1 MAENI
6 GLSYAVQSELGAM
19 RDVIGLVAFAVE
31 ARRVLRAIDDVAFVM
46 PRIGEALSGT
56 IDARCQWSELPDTA
70 AAVLEG
76 LHSRLDELLKEGGE
90 A

>member
-1 MAENI
+1 MARN
-6 GLSYAVQSELGAM
+6 
-19 RDVIGLVAFAVE
+19 
-31 ARRVLRAIDDVAFVM
+31 VLIVDDVAFVM

-56 IDARCQWSELPDTA
+56 IDARGQWSELPDTA